1 MEAVKIL
8 IAEDEPFLGKIV
20 KESLELSGFNVILVQ
35 DGVKAYATFRAWQ
48 PTVCIFDIMM
58 PVKDGFSLIEDVRR
72 IDQQVPIIFLT
83 AKSLTNDVV
92 KGFELGCNDYLKKP
106 FSMEEL
112 IVRINALL
120 SRPSIKNK
128 NEIKE
133 IFEIGDFLFNSKNQ
147 ELNKPNGTIKLSFRE
162 SVLLKLLAENKNE
175 VLNRKLALEVV
186 WGEDN
191 FFNARSMDVFI
202 TKLRK
207 HLREDS
213 RIEIV
218 NIRGIGYKLII
229 NE

>member
-1 MEAVKIL
+1 MKPVKIL
-8 IAEDEPFLGKIV
+8 LAEDEPFLGKII
-20 KESLELSGFNVILVQ
+20 KESLELKGFEVLWVP
-35 DGVKAYATFRAWQ
+35 DGVKAYGAFRSWC
-48 PTVCIFDIMM
+48 PTICIFDIMM
-58 PVKDGFSLIEDVRR
+58 PAKDGFSLIEDIRKV
-72 IDQQVPIIFLT
+72 DEQVPVIFLT
-83 AKSLTNDVV
+83 AKSLTTDVV

-120 SRPSIKNK
+120 SRSYAGKK
-128 NEIKE
+128 STETAM
-133 IFEIGDFLFNSKNQ
+133 FEIGEFLFNSKTQ
-147 ELNKPNGTIKLSFRE
+147 ELNKPLGSAKLSFRE

-175 VLNRKLALEVV
+175 VLNRKLALEVL

-207 HLREDS
+207 HLKEDP

-218 NIRGIGYKLII
+218 NIRGIGYKLIV
-229 NE
+229 ND